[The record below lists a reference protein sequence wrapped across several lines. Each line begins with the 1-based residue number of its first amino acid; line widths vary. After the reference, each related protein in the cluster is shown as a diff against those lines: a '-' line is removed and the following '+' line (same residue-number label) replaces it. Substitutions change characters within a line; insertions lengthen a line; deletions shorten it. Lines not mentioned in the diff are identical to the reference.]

1 MSNPQEP
8 PLQTAIAAYYG
19 DPAGRM
25 CFVRDMFNR
34 TARHYDSA
42 NRLFSLGTGAWYR
55 RACLRAGLRPGG
67 TMVLLEISAPRK
79 KLNRAIAAAYIGG
92 LVPLL
97 AMLTKRD
104 ARARTPMRYH
114 WDTIVNYMP
123 PEAVLEAMAQGG
135 FESLD
140 RWTELDLFH
149 CFRGHKPQPPGFSRD
164 I

>member
-67 TMVLLEISAPRK
+67 TMVLL
-79 KLNRAIAAAYIGG
+79 
-92 LVPLL
+92 
-97 AMLTKRD
+97 TTRD
-104 ARARTPMRYH
+104 ARARMLMRYH